1 MNKGAEKGKPLR
13 CSVNM
18 CKLICQEHSSCRIKG
33 TGLGIQHGGGSRRMC
48 VGLPM
53 KRNLGVLHLFPPII
67 YTEQTRKSKNRYIH
81 PRGSCYRSERGRLWL
96 FTEETKCFLLFFFS
110 FFFFSAKTES
120 KLEKGVKQRRVNK
133 REYWGIKAV
142 PEGRGMWISKGAK
155 EHEKKRPRISTK
167 LHNI

>member
-1 MNKGAEKGKPLR
+1 
-13 CSVNM
+13 
-18 CKLICQEHSSCRIKG
+18 
-33 TGLGIQHGGGSRRMC
+33 MC

-133 REYWGIKAV
+133 REYWGIKAI
-142 PEGRGMWISKGAK
+142 PEGRGMWISEGAK

-167 LHNI
+167 LHNIWSQGLWNSLNLLEVACPFSEPRELTWRYWTSFWI